1 MRTAA
6 ALKRRVC
13 RVVSIATVFASLS
26 MADDARAQDQPSIV
40 TAAPQT
46 QTWVCIDR
54 TWTPRD
60 GRPPLE
66 LSLKDG
72 LLIEQPLG
80 APRYRLIVNNA
91 HAVIAIDDYADFDP
105 ALGQVSIFASTLVI
119 NKITGAFATTTT
131 TLSEGAPNHRTGRC
145 RMFDD
150 GPAADR
156 TLARR
161 N

>member
-1 MRTAA
+1 MRTAT
-6 ALKRRVC
+6 LKRRVR
-13 RVVSIATVFASLS
+13 RVLSVAAVFASLS
-26 MADDARAQDQPSIV
+26 IANDGRAQDRPSTA
-40 TAAPQT
+40 TAAT
-46 QTWVCIDR
+46 RAQTWVCIDS
-54 TWTPRD
+54 TWSPRD

-66 LSLKDG
+66 LSLNDG

-105 ALGQVSIFASTLVI
+105 VLGQVSIFASTLVI
-119 NKITGAFATTTT
+119 DKITGAFATTTT
-131 TLSEGAPNHRTGRC
+131 TLSEGAPSHRTGRC
-145 RMFDD
+145 RMFDG
-150 GPAADR
+150 GPDADR